1 MVDVGAD
8 NHHHAG
14 NGNHA
19 MNDPGDED
27 CGCRGRRSS
36 RVMGAAKLL
45 AAEIGLAILKDGG
58 VVAGR
63 RQACEAC
70 DRWDHGRCW
79 ECGGCYT
86 WAKTRMAAERC
97 PLDRWPGLPTA
108 DPVAD
113 SQDASGVVVGV
124 PDGERVD
131 SCGRDGR
138 A

>member
-1 MVDVGAD
+1 MVDVGSD
-8 NHHHAG
+8 NHDHAG

-36 RVMGAAKLL
+36 RVLGAAKLL
-45 AAEIGLAILKDGG
+45 AAEIGLAVLKDDS

-63 RQACEAC
+63 RKACEAC
-70 DRWDHGRCW
+70 DRWQHGRCW

-86 WAKTRMAAERC
+86 WAKTRMVAERC

-108 DPVAD
+108 DLVPP
-113 SQDASGVVVGV
+113 SQDASRVVVGLS
-124 PDGERVD
+124 D
-131 SCGRDGR
+131 SGRLDSVGGDSG